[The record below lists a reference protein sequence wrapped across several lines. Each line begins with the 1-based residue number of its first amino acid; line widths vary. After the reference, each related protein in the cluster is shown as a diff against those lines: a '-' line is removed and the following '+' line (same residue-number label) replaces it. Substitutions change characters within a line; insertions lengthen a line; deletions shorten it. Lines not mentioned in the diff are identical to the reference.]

1 MSELTHVV
9 CLGGGWVA
17 IHLARALRPAIRRGK
32 VNLTVISRD
41 NYSTVHGLIAEM
53 LTCKIHPLQ
62 INASVREVIA
72 PAVLHNAEIESIDVA
87 TRQVRTRRLLDGRV
101 HTLSYDHLVVGVGS
115 VEDFSRYAGIA
126 EHTFPLKTFAD
137 AYRLRNHL
145 LTVLEMA
152 AIESDPEERRRLLTF
167 VIAGGNYAGVEVA
180 TDLADYFRRLTRRR
194 YRELRTS
201 EFRVVLLEHGARI
214 LPELGKRYP
223 KLVSYAEKR
232 VAGLGVEVHLNT
244 GLDAATA
251 EGAVTSADKR
261 ISTHTIITCTGMKS
275 SPLLEQFPFRRDQ
288 RGRLVTDE
296 FCRVPEADNIWAG
309 GDCAAVPHPDG
320 GSCPPLAHYAQ
331 KAGENIGTNILRV
344 LASKPLKKYSFN
356 GLGEACT
363 LGHRCAI
370 AHMKGLQAHG
380 YFAWVGWRFIVLTMF
395 VPSWTRRVRLMSD
408 WWWTLILGRDV
419 VNPRIV
425 ERGTVGHLL
434 YEAGQII
441 VAVGDTRPYHYL
453 VESGDVEI
461 ISENKTRL
469 GSVPQGGYL
478 GHTTRPSVDCCIRA
492 ASRVRLLVLDDDAA
506 KALSLVRPDI
516 AMLLKEGAGAAT
528 ACK

>member
-1 MSELTHVV
+1 
-9 CLGGGWVA
+9 
-17 IHLARALRPAIRRGK
+17 
-32 VNLTVISRD
+32 
-41 NYSTVHGLIAEM
+41 
-53 LTCKIHPLQ
+53 
-62 INASVREVIA
+62 
-72 PAVLHNAEIESIDVA
+72 
-87 TRQVRTRRLLDGRV
+87 
-101 HTLSYDHLVVGVGS
+101 
-115 VEDFSRYAGIA
+115 
-126 EHTFPLKTFAD
+126 
-137 AYRLRNHL
+137 
-145 LTVLEMA
+145 MA

-180 TDLADYFRRLTRRR
+180 TDLADYFRRLTSRR
-194 YRELRTS
+194 YRELKDI
-201 EFRVVLLEHGARI
+201 EFRVVLLEHGTRI

-232 VAGLGVEVHLNT
+232 VAELGIEVQLST
-244 GLDAATA
+244 GLEAATA
-251 EGAVTSADKR
+251 EGAVTSTGER
-261 ISTHTIITCTGMKS
+261 ISTRTIVTCTGMKS
-275 SPLLEQFPFRRDQ
+275 SPLLDQFPVRRDH
-288 RGRLVTDE
+288 RGRLFTDE
-296 FCRVPEADNIWAG
+296 FCRVPEAENVWAG

-320 GSCPPLAHYAQ
+320 GFCPPLAHYAQ

-344 LASKPLKKYSFN
+344 LGSRPLKKYSFS

-395 VPSWTRRVRLMSD
+395 VPSWTRRIRLMSD

-434 YEAGQII
+434 YDAGQII
-441 VAVGDTRPYHYL
+441 VAAGDTRPYHYL

-461 ISENKTRL
+461 ISENKTL
-469 GSVPQGGYL
+469 LASVPQGSYL
-478 GHTTRPSVDCCIRA
+478 GHTTRPNLDCSVRA

-506 KALSLVRPDI
+506 KALSLVRPDL
-516 AMLLKEGAGAAT
+516 AMLLKEGAGAAA